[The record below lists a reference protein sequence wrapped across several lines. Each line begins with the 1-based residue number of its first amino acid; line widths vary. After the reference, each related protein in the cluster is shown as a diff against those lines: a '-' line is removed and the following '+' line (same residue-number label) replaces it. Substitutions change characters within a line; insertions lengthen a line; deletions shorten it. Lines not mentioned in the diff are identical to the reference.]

1 MVFQFLLENFKSTE
15 IAFFFESEI
24 RNPKSCLNGVFIQV
38 LFSTPVLNY
47 S

>member
-24 RNPKSCLNGVFIQV
+24 RNPKSKIVPERGFHSGTI
-38 LFSTPVLNY
+38 
-47 S
+47 